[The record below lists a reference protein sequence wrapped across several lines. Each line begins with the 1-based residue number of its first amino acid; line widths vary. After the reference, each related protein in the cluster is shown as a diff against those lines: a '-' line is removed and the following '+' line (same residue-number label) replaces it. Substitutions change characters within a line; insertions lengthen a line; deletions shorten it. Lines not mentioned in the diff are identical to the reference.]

1 MELTKWLAGHRKVV
15 VFGELGSGKTEIA
28 LNLALQLHRE
38 TGKPVRFMDMDQTK
52 PMYRA
57 RDVQEKLEAQG
68 VTVVA
73 DEQFMDAP
81 TVAPGVREKME
92 DDVYTI
98 MDVGGSFH
106 GALNM
111 GQFSWIIRHVGA
123 LVLYVIN
130 PYRPFSDSTEHISQ
144 TMAGILACCHLNRV
158 SLISNPFAGEDTTLE
173 DVLEGH
179 TSLRRRVA
187 PLQLPITAVVVPEAL
202 HEEAAAAIQEP
213 CFAVTPFLPYV
224 LNPIPTDSSQ

>member
-1 MELTKWLAGHRKVV
+1 MELTKWLAGHRKIV

-28 LNLALQLHRE
+28 LNLALQLRKE
-38 TGKPVRFMDMDQTK
+38 TGEAVRLMDMDQTK

-57 RDVQEKLEAQG
+57 RDVQRKMASQG

-81 TVAPGVREKME
+81 TVTPGVREKLE

-98 MDVGGSFH
+98 LDVGGSFH

-111 GQFSWIIRHVGA
+111 GQFSWVIQNAGA

-144 TMAGILACCHLNRV
+144 TMAAILACCHLNRV
-158 SLISNPFAGEDTTLE
+158 SLISNPFAGEDMTLL

-179 TSLRRRVA
+179 AALRHYIA
-187 PLQLPITAVVVPEAL
+187 PLQLPITAVTVPKKLCAEASPL
-202 HEEAAAAIQEP
+202 INEP
-213 CFAVTPFLPYV
+213 CFSVTPFLPYV
-224 LNPIPTDSSQ
+224 LNPALTDSAQ

>member
-28 LNLALQLHRE
+28 LNLAVQLHRE
-38 TGKPVRFMDMDQTK
+38 SGEFIRFMDMDQTK

-57 RDVQEKLEAQG
+57 RDVQEKLETYG

-111 GQFSWIIRHVGA
+111 GQFSHVIRQTDA

-144 TMAGILACCHLNRV
+144 TMAGILACCHLNTV
-158 SLISNPFAGEDTTLE
+158 AVVSNPFAGEDTTLT
-173 DVLEGH
+173 DVLMGH
-179 TSLRRRVA
+179 SALRLLTA
-187 PLQLPITAVVVPEAL
+187 PLQMPITAVMVPEAL
-202 HEEAAAAIQEP
+202 YEEAVPAIEEP
-213 CFAVTPFLPYV
+213 CFSVTPFLPYV